1 MAQRQRQRQQA
12 RAKRARARAQRQRQ
26 RQRERTRRQK
36 TRQEMRTRR
45 TEGRQAVRTER
56 IKQKGQSGFYSPEGI
71 KARGEVAS
79 QLIDRGTSIGGMI
92 ASGGLSSLIPS
103 GDRRDMATSFIDTF
117 SSTEPQSEPS
127 FFGGGGGGGSSLAP
141 VEEEKPFY
149 QNPLVIGGALVGGF
163 LLYRSFSRR

>member
-1 MAQRQRQRQQA
+1 MAQRQRQRQ
-12 RAKRARARAQRQRQ
+12 RARAQRQRTRAQRQRQ

-45 TEGRQAVRTER
+45 AEGRQAVRTER
-56 IKQKGQSGFYSPEGI
+56 VKQKGASGFYTPEGI
-71 KARGEVAS
+71 KARGDVAS
-79 QLIDRGTSIGGMI
+79 TLIGQGIEIAGMYATGG
-92 ASGGLSSLIPS
+92 ASALGSG
-103 GDRRDMATSFIDTF
+103 GDRRDMAGDLIDTF
-117 SSTEPQSEPS
+117 SSSQPQSEPS
-127 FFGGGGGGGSSLAP
+127 FFGGGGGGSSLAP

>member
-1 MAQRQRQRQQA
+1 MARSQRQQA
-12 RAKRARARAQRQRQ
+12 RAKRRQARSQRQRQ

-45 TEGRQAVRTER
+45 AEGRQAVRTER
-56 IKQKGQSGFYSPEGI
+56 IKQKGQSGFYTPDGI

-79 QLIDRGTSIGGMI
+79 NLVQQGASIGGMI
-92 ASGGLSSLIPS
+92 ATGGLSSLIPS
-103 GDRRDMATSFIDTF
+103 GDRRDMASEFIDTF
-117 SSTEPQSEPS
+117 SSSETQSQPS
-127 FFGGGGGGGSSLAP
+127 FFGGGGGSSIAQ

>member
-1 MAQRQRQRQQA
+1 MARSQRQQA
-12 RAKRARARAQRQRQ
+12 RAKRRQARSQRQRQ

-45 TEGRQAVRTER
+45 AEGRQAVRTER
-56 IKQKGQSGFYSPEGI
+56 IKQKGQSGFYTPDGI

-79 QLIDRGTSIGGMI
+79 NLVQQGASIGGMI
-92 ASGGLSSLIPS
+92 ATGGLSSLIPS
-103 GDRRDMATSFIDTF
+103 GDRRDMASEFIDTF
-117 SSTEPQSEPS
+117 SSSETPS
-127 FFGGGGGGGSSLAP
+127 QPAFFGGGGGSSIAQ

-163 LLYRSFSRR
+163 LLYRSFARR